1 MIQILKRAWYN
12 WSQFIKIERYNS
24 KWKTASKG
32 ININTDLIE
41 YVPKTLVKKGVRKNP
56 NMLIILST
64 VFRFYLCQS
73 QTHYQIHTTIQDH
86 KFIVLKIMYQHI
98 LVQTKI

>member
-1 MIQILKRAWYN
+1 MSRTGYGQIGHKLKGDK
-12 WSQFIKIERYNS
+12 FNS
-24 KWKTASKG
+24 KDKLASKG
-32 ININTDLIE
+32 SKINTDLIE